1 MGNREIVK
9 KRRKQQASKDN
20 RTAIIIIAALVI
32 VIVGIV
38 IATQVKPVG
47 EIAAS
52 NHVYSVEY
60 NGMSLGSPNAPVKV
74 VEFADFQ
81 CPACANYWSV
91 LEPTIIEQYVATGK
105 VQYTYAPFSF
115 LGRGQA
121 WDESKKAAEAAYC
134 ANDQGMFWEYHDII
148 FANHNGENQGAY
160 SKERLIA
167 FAENL
172 ELDMNAFKSCFSS
185 GKYEQAVEDANT
197 FAASQGASYTPSFL
211 IDGTI
216 VNANELMQAIENS
229 LAQ

>member
-9 KRRKQQASKDN
+9 KRRKQQASRDN

-38 IATQVKPVG
+38 IATQFKPVG
-47 EIAAS
+47 EIASS
-52 NHVYSVEY
+52 NHVYNVEK
-60 NGMSLGSPNAPVKV
+60 NGLSLGSPDAPVKV

-105 VQYTYAPFSF
+105 VQYTYSPFSF

-134 ANDQGMFWEYHDII
+134 ANDQGMFWEYHDLIY
-148 FANHNGENQGAY
+148 ANHNGENQGAY

-167 FAENL
+167 FAEKL
-172 ELDMNAFKSCFSS
+172 ELDMNAFKSCFNSS
-185 GKYEQAVEDANT
+185 KYAQAVEDANA

-216 VNANELMQAIENS
+216 VNANELMQAIENI